1 MDGNIVLSVEHLH
14 KTFGSRKVIDD
25 ISFEI
30 RRGEIFGFL
39 GPNGSGKTTTIKMI
53 LGLLDYDDGEVTIC
67 GYDRKREF
75 ESALSHISG
84 IIENPDMYS
93 YLTGYKNLEVF
104 SRLRVK
110 LDRADINRAIEIVGL
125 DYRINEKVRTYSLG
139 MKQRLGIAQAILHS
153 PDILVLDEP
162 TNGMDPAGIKELR
175 DILKTL
181 SHTYGMSVLVSSH
194 IRSEMQLLCD
204 TVCIIN
210 AGRTLSINSVEEL
223 TEEKEESRFRV
234 KAMPSHKALAILQE
248 KFPDRLNTVDGS
260 DVFIISAG
268 EDEISGVLSALIAGG
283 AMVNEVTPIRRS
295 LEDSYIEITGG
306 GNKIV

>member
-1 MDGNIVLSVEHLH
+1 MNSDIVLSVKHLH
-14 KTFGSRKVIDD
+14 KTFGTRKVIDD

-30 RRGEIFGFL
+30 KRGEIFGFL

-53 LGLLDYDDGEVTIC
+53 LGLLDYDDGTVTVC
-67 GYDRKREF
+67 GYDRKKDF
-75 ESALSHISG
+75 EKAMSHISG

-104 SRLRVK
+104 SRLRGK
-110 LDRADINRAIEIVGL
+110 LDRDDINRVIGVVGL
-125 DYRINEKVRTYSLG
+125 DNRINDKVKTYSLG

-181 SHTYGMSVLVSSH
+181 SHTYGMSVFVSSH
-194 IRSEMQLLCD
+194 ILSEMQLLCD

-210 AGRTLSINSVEEL
+210 AGKTLSINSVEEL
-223 TEEKEESRFRV
+223 TEENEESRFRI
-234 KAMPSHKALAILQE
+234 KAAPEDKALALIQE
-248 KFPDRLNTVDGS
+248 KFADRLNTVEGS
-260 DVFIISAG
+260 GVFIVSAG
-268 EDEISGVLSALIAGG
+268 EEEISGILSALIAGG
-283 AMVNEVTPIRRS
+283 VRVHEVAPVRRS